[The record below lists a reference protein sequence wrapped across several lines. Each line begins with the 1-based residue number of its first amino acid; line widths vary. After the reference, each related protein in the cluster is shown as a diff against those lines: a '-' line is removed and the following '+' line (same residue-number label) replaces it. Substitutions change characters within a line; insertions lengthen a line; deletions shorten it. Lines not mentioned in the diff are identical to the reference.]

1 MGANELTMS
10 TSSIRRLQLVLLAL
24 FFAGA
29 AIAWPHLPPRIA
41 IHFGFSGRPDR
52 WVSTTWIAW
61 FGLPLLA
68 AAMTLVLLGIDKLL
82 QRSPEMWN
90 VPNRERFL
98 QMSPAEREPIESAVH
113 RLVAWCAVLITCSFI
128 GAELEVYRSARLT
141 AVPGWAVQLLV
152 WTPAILVL
160 VLVLRMNRFIRKQ
173 IRRGGA
179 TQGHASA

>member
-1 MGANELTMS
+1 MS

-52 WVSTTWIAW
+52 RVSTTWIAW

-68 AAMTLVLLGIDKLL
+68 AAMTLFLLGIDKLL
-82 QRSPEMWN
+82 QQSPQMWN
-90 VPNRERFL
+90 VPDKERFL
-98 QMSPAEREPIESAVH
+98 RMSPAEREPIESAVH

-128 GAELEVYRSARLT
+128 GAELEVYRSARVT

-152 WTPAILVL
+152 WTPVILVL
-160 VLVLRMNRFIRKQ
+160 VLAFRMNAFIRDQ

-179 TQGHASA
+179 TQVDSSA

>member
-1 MGANELTMS
+1 M
-10 TSSIRRLQLVLLAL
+10 L
-24 FFAGA
+24 FFGGA
-29 AIAWPHLPPRIA
+29 AIVWPHLPPRIA

-52 WVSTTWIAW
+52 WVATTWIAW

-68 AAMTLVLLGIDKLL
+68 AAMTLFLLGIDKLL

-90 VPNRERFL
+90 VPDRERFL
-98 QMSPAEREPIESAVH
+98 RMSPTEREPIESAVQ

-128 GAELEVYRSARLT
+128 GAELEVYRSARVT

-160 VLVLRMNRFIRKQ
+160 VLAFRMNAFIRDE

-179 TQGHASA
+179 TQVHPPA